1 MKAVIPAAGIG
12 TRLRPHTHTAPKAL
26 LQVAGKPII
35 GHILDGVRSL
45 GVNEVV
51 LIVGY
56 MGRKILTYVQKQY
69 PDLKMD
75 YVYQRKRKGL
85 GHAVW
90 LTRAH
95 AGNAPIWIVY
105 GDTIFEGDLTD
116 GLKGEGDGAI
126 GVKRV
131 EDPSRFGV
139 VQKQDGWIVNLV
151 EKPETFVSD
160 LAIVGVNYIRNTPLF
175 FESLQY
181 LLDNDITTKGEYQLT
196 DAFRVMIQRDARLAV
211 LPVTDWFDCGEPE
224 TLLATNRHL
233 LSKNNSLLLRREGVL
248 IVPPVYL
255 SESAEVV
262 GSILGPWVSVGDR
275 AKITNAVV
283 RDSILGEGS
292 QVESCMLD
300 GSLVGDGAT
309 VRGSFKKV
317 NIGDSSMVEL
327 Q

>member
-1 MKAVIPAAGIG
+1 VDEI
-12 TRLRPHTHTAPKAL
+12 
-26 LQVAGKPII
+26 
-35 GHILDGVRSL
+35 
-45 GVNEVV
+45 V

-56 MGRKILTYVQKQY
+56 MGRKLLTYVREGY
-69 PDLKMD
+69 PELELD
-75 YVYQRKRKGL
+75 YVYQRQRKGL

-90 LTRAH
+90 LARRRI
-95 AGNAPIWIVY
+95 GDEPIWIVY
-105 GDTIFEGDLTD
+105 GDTIFEGDLTVALD
-116 GLKGEGDGAI
+116 EEGDGVI

-139 VQKQDGWIVNLV
+139 VQKENGWIVNLV

-160 LAIVGVNYIRNTPLF
+160 LAIVGVNYIRNARLF
-175 FESLQY
+175 VEALQY
-181 LLDNDITTKGEYQLT
+181 LFDNEVTTKGEYQLT
-196 DAFRVMIQRDARLAV
+196 DAFRVMVERGARLST
-211 LPVTDWFDCGEPE
+211 LPVTDWFDCGKPE

-233 LSKNNSLLLRREGVL
+233 LSRNSYPVPDREGVL

-283 RDSILGEGS
+283 RNSILGEAS
-292 QVESCMLD
+292 EVERCMLD
-300 GSLVGDGAT
+300 GSLVGDGAM
-309 VRGSFKKV
+309 VKGSFKKV
-317 NIGDSSMVEL
+317 NIGDSSIVEL